1 VAFIKVSLASVLVD
15 SGRSIWMALLT
26 TLAAWSAVQSHT
38 ASVLV
43 AGPVLAWTAGA
54 PLLEHRRRDTVTRA
68 AGIIALIALLQ
79 LPWLINARS
88 VGLQGQ
94 TQVGDS
100 VASVLRSPVASLRPA
115 ASGIAITENLDAILT
130 APYHLPWF
138 GSWLVLGGLALL
150 VLARDPRLMACG
162 PVPLI
167 ATVLAFSLWQG
178 PTFER
183 YWYLV
188 CAPSAAITLLAWPAA
203 LPIRWRGAAGLAL
216 LGIVLAAQPARF
228 ALVRTTATYPGYGSM
243 VRGCRQIVAD
253 GRPLKAIEVSGPL
266 MAAVDPLWLCSILG
280 AQLTVDAVEVAVI
293 DVPGAGVV
301 HYRGQP

>member
-1 VAFIKVSLASVLVD
+1 MSLLNV
-15 SGRSIWMALLT
+15 
-26 TLAAWSAVQSHT
+26 
-38 ASVLV
+38 
-43 AGPVLAWTAGA
+43 
-54 PLLEHRRRDTVTRA
+54 
-68 AGIIALIALLQ
+68 
-79 LPWLINARS
+79 RS
-88 VGLQGQ
+88 VGPQGQ

-100 VASVLRSPVASLRPA
+100 IASVLRSPIASVHPGASAVAMT
-115 ASGIAITENLDAILT
+115 GNLDAILV

-138 GSWLVLGGLALL
+138 GGWLVLGGLALL
-150 VLARDPRLMACG
+150 LLYRDRRMVVSG

-183 YWYLV
+183 YWFLV

-203 LPIRWRGAAGLAL
+203 L
-216 LGIVLAAQPARF
+216 PARF

-243 VRGCRQIVAD
+243 VRGCRQIVED

-280 AQLTVDAVEVAVI
+280 AHMTAGAVEVAVI

-301 HYRGQP
+301 HYRGRP